1 MEDEPDTI
9 PFITSQFEL
18 AKPLA
23 SEASV
28 DVYAISDKGLVRPNN
43 EDHYLVV
50 RLGRSMETILSNL
63 GDGDPEDFFEETA
76 FGMIVADGLGGQN
89 AGEVAS
95 QQAISSLMSL
105 ALNTADWQF
114 NWGPA
119 ERNKVMWRMQ
129 DRFRRVNEKLLERS
143 AADPSLRGM
152 STTLTAALTLGKD
165 LIIGHV
171 GDSRAY
177 LLHEGKL
184 KKLTRD
190 HTLAQSLLDEGL
202 CGSNDTLILELRNIL
217 VQAVGSAESECRP
230 DVHDHVLADGDQ
242 LLLCTDGLTDMVEER
257 LIESILVNGTSAM
270 STCRTLVDLALSN
283 GGRDNITAIVAKFS
297 LPSEES

>member
-1 MEDEPDTI
+1 MEEEPDTI
-9 PFITSQFEL
+9 PFLKSPFEL

-242 LLLCTDGLTDMVEER
+242 LLLCTDGLTDMVDER
-257 LIESILVNGTSAM
+257 LIESIMVNGTSSM

-297 LPSEES
+297 LPPEEG